1 MRWRY
6 AQQSSGTAGKAI
18 YESVQMCRF
27 KTCRCCFGN
36 ACERSKCLRH
46 AHVRQEG
53 YSNRFTSSLRQIL
66 LRAVPDTPRQMAACR
81 RGISNRGTS
90 TSRVSTSGFDVTRD
104 CSPAFL
110 RGKTLA
116 AKIVSPRKADAYIVT
131 VEQGVTV
138 KPPDSPGVCWFAYEK
153 QGAPYVCCFA
163 KVLLVLVE
171 CSYDSEMAKERNKG
185 TWRSEAACVCL
196 CST

>member
-36 ACERSKCLRH
+36 ARERSTCSRH

-66 LRAVPDTPRQMAACR
+66 LSAVPDTPRQMAAWR

-90 TSRVSTSGFDVTRD
+90 TSRVSTSGFDVTLAV
-104 CSPAFL
+104 SPAFL
-110 RGKTLA
+110 RGKSLA
-116 AKIVSPRKADAYIVT
+116 SKIVSPRKADAHIVT
-131 VEQGVTV
+131 VEQARV
-138 KPPDSPGVCWFAYEK
+138 
-153 QGAPYVCCFA
+153 
-163 KVLLVLVE
+163 
-171 CSYDSEMAKERNKG
+171 
-185 TWRSEAACVCL
+185 
-196 CST
+196 